1 MPQIEA
7 RRASRDDDRDAVL
20 SIITL
25 AFAQDPLWSRAMAIS
40 DGTAAHHS
48 RFWSLFLDGAFRY
61 SWVWLTEGGEA
72 ASVWI
77 PPSGTEMT
85 QAQEEELAE
94 LARDLLGEG
103 AMTYLHLL
111 ERFAA
116 AHPRTEPHYY
126 LSLLG
131 THPDYRGHGIG
142 MALLA
147 HNLALVDAE
156 GLPAYLESSNPA
168 NDRRYEGAGFRAVG
182 EISYPGGGPLVTT
195 MWRSPQ

>member
-1 MPQIEA
+1 
-7 RRASRDDDRDAVL
+7 
-20 SIITL
+20 
-25 AFAQDPLWSRAMAIS
+25 MAIP
-40 DGTAAHHS
+40 DGTVEHHA

-85 QAQEEELAE
+85 EAQQEELAG
-94 LARDLLGEG
+94 LARDLLGGG
-103 AMTYLHLL
+103 ALTYLDLL
-111 ERFAA
+111 EKFDA

-126 LSLLG
+126 LSLLA
-131 THPDYRGHGIG
+131 THPDYRGRGIG
-142 MALLA
+142 MSLLA

-168 NDRRYEGAGFRAVG
+168 NNRRYEGVGFRAIG
-182 EISYPGGGPLVTT
+182 EFSYSDGGPLVTT
-195 MWRSPQ
+195 MLRSPR